1 MTKNTPWDVGCFG
14 QGGGGG
20 DEIVAETPGIISEII
35 KPISLSYQQENWG
48 SNENTERIFVPYAN
62 ILTYSFCIYCSSH
75 TYEHTRP
82 LGLLFAHEAFFPF
95 LLLI

>member
-48 SNENTERIFVPYAN
+48 SNENTERIFVHSMQIFLPIHFASTLPLTHMN
-62 ILTYSFCIYCSSH
+62 IL
-75 TYEHTRP
+75 
-82 LGLLFAHEAFFPF
+82 GL
-95 LLLI
+95 